1 MTLALCALASLAVL
15 RVHLQAHEKAQPAP
29 ARRRGHTTG
38 QTSKTQV
45 AKGGLTSSRSI

>member
-15 RVHLQAHEKAQPAP
+15 RVHRQAHEKAQQVPAL
-29 ARRRGHTTG
+29 RHGHTTG

-45 AKGGLTSSRSI
+45 AKGGLTSRRSI